1 MDQGPGTVSGGGFIS
16 LSENEQRCYSDLYT
30 LCKADSSGKLAASKV
45 GELFRASQLPADTL
59 HQVTELCGAKRLG
72 YFGTGQFY
80 VALKLLA
87 AAQSGFPVRL
97 ESIKSEMPLPRFVG
111 MKNDAE
117 VLRSPNHSQNMESQG
132 HQLGK
137 PPMRIARPSLDR
149 NSLKRTE
156 SLGDKQTP
164 RSPPPS
170 PLRSPPN
177 SPSSSNYQDKALSY
191 SYRKQW
197 NSTEQLTASYE
208 SKHPSR
214 PLLQQQ
220 VSSPSNY
227 GSKSSLT
234 HSSVTQALSVERS
247 AEEGSAD
254 YHDDPWRITEEQQE
268 YYTMQFKSLQPDL
281 SLLISGSV
289 AKNFFTKSKLSIP
302 ELSHICTLVSDVWY
316 NTGELSDVDCDGA
329 LTLPEFCT
337 AFHLIVARKNG
348 YSLPEKLPQT
358 LQPGF
363 LQIDAVS
370 PKSKRDGAFLGSYS
384 ELVPSSQ
391 QKEPAHSEQWEA
403 INELPTTPA
412 PLIVFEDESGTAPQ
426 ETKTVESIHPP
437 LSDKSTPKQEPMID
451 SCISAFSPKR
461 NPVFKDTSVD
471 EHTPLENTPAAKTEW
486 RLNSTKKNRP
496 ENNDDNPPQ
505 ELEHQ
510 VKSRTRQRSYS
521 STSLDD
527 AMKKVE
533 EPPTPPPRPQKTH
546 SRASSLDLN
555 TIFQHNSQGFKR
567 GWLPPPALPPRPL
580 AGQIPHFVS
589 STETTSQ
596 QKPVRKLNFADFSKF
611 SEEEENA
618 AKNEA
623 QGQLGKAA
631 GSSEES
637 SPLKKD
643 ILPAQPPLK
652 PIRRKYRPESQN
664 LDSQEPTPPLPPPSS
679 SAPGTKPHPPVQKQ
693 SSRQKRA
700 IQTAIRK
707 NKEANAVLARLNSE
721 LQQQL
726 KEAHLDRIALETQ
739 LDQLRPVSYL

>member
-1 MDQGPGTVSGGGFIS
+1 MDQGPGTVSEGGFIS

-30 LCKADSSGKLAASKV
+30 LCQADSSEKLAASKV
-45 GELFRASQLPADTL
+45 RELFRASQLPVDTL

-87 AAQSGFPVRL
+87 AAQSGFPVRF

-117 VLRSPNHSQNMESQG
+117 LLRYPNHSQNTESQG

-137 PPMRIARPSLDR
+137 PPMRIAQPSLDR

-156 SLGDKQTP
+156 SLGDKQEP

-177 SPSSSNYQDKALSY
+177 SPSSSSYQDKPLSY

-197 NSTEQLTASYE
+197 NSTEQLTASCE
-208 SKHPSR
+208 SKHLSR

-220 VSSPSNY
+220 VSLPSNY
-227 GSKSSLT
+227 GSKSSLG
-234 HSSVTQALSVERS
+234 HSAVTRALSVERR

-254 YHDDPWRITEEQQE
+254 YHDDPWRITEEQRD

-281 SLLISGSV
+281 SSLISGSV

-302 ELSHICTLVSDVWY
+302 ELSHIW
-316 NTGELSDVDCDGA
+316 ELSDVDCDGA
-329 LTLPEFCT
+329 LTLPEFCA

-348 YSLPEKLPQT
+348 YALPEKLPQT
-358 LQPGF
+358 LQPAF

-370 PKSKRDGAFLGSYS
+370 PKTKRDGVFLGSYS

-391 QKEPAHSEQWEA
+391 QKEPAHSEWKA
-403 INELPTTPA
+403 INELLTTPA
-412 PLIVFEDESGTAPQ
+412 PLIVFEGESGTAPQ
-426 ETKTVESIHPP
+426 ETNTLESTHSP
-437 LSDKSTPKQEPMID
+437 LSDKSTPKQEPRID
-451 SCISAFSPKR
+451 SCMSAFSPKR
-461 NPVFKDTSVD
+461 NPAFKDTSA
-471 EHTPLENTPAAKTEW
+471 EHTPLENTPSAKT
-486 RLNSTKKNRP
+486 
-496 ENNDDNPPQ
+496 DPPQ

-521 STSLDD
+521 STSIDD

-555 TIFQHNSQGFKR
+555 TIFQQNSQGFKG

-580 AGQIPHFVS
+580 AAQIPHFVS
-589 STETTSQ
+589 TTETPSQ

-623 QGQLGKAA
+623 QGQLGMAA
-631 GSSEES
+631 GNSEES
-637 SPLKKD
+637 SPLKKVRPD
-643 ILPAQPPLK
+643 ILLAQPPLK

-664 LDSQEPTPPLPPPSS
+664 LDSQDPTLPLPPPSSSS
-679 SAPGTKPHPPVQKQ
+679 SAPGTKPHPPLQKQ

-721 LQQQL
+721 LQQQH

>member
-1 MDQGPGTVSGGGFIS
+1 MEQGPGTVSGGGFIS

-30 LCKADSSGKLAASKV
+30 LCQADSSGKLAASKV

-117 VLRSPNHSQNMESQG
+117 VLRYPNHSQNTESQG
-132 HQLGK
+132 YQLGK
-137 PPMRIARPSLDR
+137 PPMTVARPSLDR
-149 NSLKRTE
+149 DALKCTE
-156 SLGDKQTP
+156 SLGDKQET

-177 SPSSSNYQDKALSY
+177 SPSSSSNQDRPLSY
-191 SYRKQW
+191 SYGKEW
-197 NSTEQLTASYE
+197 SSTEQLTASYE
-208 SKHPSR
+208 SKHLSR
-214 PLLQQQ
+214 PLLQQE

-234 HSSVTQALSVERS
+234 HSSVTRALSVERS

-254 YHDDPWRITEEQQE
+254 YHDDPWRITEEQRD

-281 SLLISGSV
+281 NSLISGSV

-302 ELSHICTLVSDVWY
+302 ELSHIW
-316 NTGELSDVDCDGA
+316 ELSDVDCDGA
-329 LTLPEFCT
+329 LTLLEFSA

-363 LQIDAVS
+363 LQRDAVI
-370 PKSKRDGAFLGSYS
+370 S
-384 ELVPSSQ
+384 ELPR
-391 QKEPAHSEQWEA
+391 
-403 INELPTTPA
+403 TPE
-412 PLIVFEDESGTAPQ
+412 PLIVFEDDSRTAPQ
-426 ETKTVESIHPP
+426 VSVESIQLP
-437 LSDKSTPKQEPMID
+437 LSDKSTPKQEPRID
-451 SCISAFSPKR
+451 NSMSAFSPKR
-461 NPVFKDTSVD
+461 NPAFKDTSA
-471 EHTPLENTPAAKTEW
+471 EHTPLENTPAAKT
-486 RLNSTKKNRP
+486 
-496 ENNDDNPPQ
+496 DPPP

-521 STSLDD
+521 STSIDD

-533 EPPTPPPRPQKTH
+533 EPPAPPPRPQKTH

-555 TIFQHNSQGFKR
+555 KIFQQSSQGFKG
-567 GWLPPPALPPRPL
+567 GWLPPPAIPPRPL
-580 AGQIPHFVS
+580 AAQILHFVS
-589 STETTSQ
+589 STETTSA
-596 QKPVRKLNFADFSKF
+596 QKSVQKINFADFSKF
-611 SEEEENA
+611 SEE
-618 AKNEA
+618 
-623 QGQLGKAA
+623 
-631 GSSEES
+631 
-637 SPLKKD
+637 D
-643 ILPAQPPLK
+643 ILPAQRPQK
-652 PIRRKYRPESQN
+652 PSRRKCRPESQN
-664 LDSQEPTPPLPPPSS
+664 LDSQETTLPLPPPSS
-679 SAPGTKPHPPVQKQ
+679 SAPGTKPHLPVQK
-693 SSRQKRA
+693 QKRA

-726 KEAHLDRIALETQ
+726 K
-739 LDQLRPVSYL
+739 V

>member
-1 MDQGPGTVSGGGFIS
+1 MEQGPGTVSGGGFIS

-30 LCKADSSGKLAASKV
+30 LCQADSSGKLAASKV

-117 VLRSPNHSQNMESQG
+117 VLRYPNHSQNTESQG
-132 HQLGK
+132 YQLGK
-137 PPMRIARPSLDR
+137 PPMTVARPSLDR
-149 NSLKRTE
+149 DALKRTE
-156 SLGDKQTP
+156 SLGDKQET

-177 SPSSSNYQDKALSY
+177 SPSSSSNQDRPLSY
-191 SYRKQW
+191 SYGKEW
-197 NSTEQLTASYE
+197 SSTEQLTGGETRHPAASEMSSYE
-208 SKHPSR
+208 SKHLSR
-214 PLLQQQ
+214 PLLQQE

-234 HSSVTQALSVERS
+234 HSSVTRALSVERS

-254 YHDDPWRITEEQQE
+254 YHDDPWRITEEQRD

-281 SLLISGSV
+281 NSLISGSV

-302 ELSHICTLVSDVWY
+302 ELSHIW
-316 NTGELSDVDCDGA
+316 ELSDVDCDGA
-329 LTLPEFCT
+329 LTLLEFSA

-363 LQIDAVS
+363 LQRDAVS
-370 PKSKRDGAFLGSYS
+370 PKTKRDGTFLGSYS
-384 ELVPSSQ
+384 ELVPSNQQ
-391 QKEPAHSEQWEA
+391 QKEPAYSEWEV
-403 INELPTTPA
+403 ISELPRTPE
-412 PLIVFEDESGTAPQ
+412 PLIVFEDDSRTAPQ
-426 ETKTVESIHPP
+426 ETNTVESIQLP
-437 LSDKSTPKQEPMID
+437 LSDKSTPKQEPRID
-451 SCISAFSPKR
+451 NSMSAFSPKR
-461 NPVFKDTSVD
+461 NPAFKDTSA
-471 EHTPLENTPAAKTEW
+471 EHTPLENTPAAKT
-486 RLNSTKKNRP
+486 
-496 ENNDDNPPQ
+496 DPPP

-521 STSLDD
+521 STSIDD

-533 EPPTPPPRPQKTH
+533 EPPAPPPRPQKTH

-555 TIFQHNSQGFKR
+555 KIFQQSSQGFKG
-567 GWLPPPALPPRPL
+567 GWLPPPAIPPRPL
-580 AGQIPHFVS
+580 AAQILHFVS
-589 STETTSQ
+589 STETTSA
-596 QKPVRKLNFADFSKF
+596 QKSVQKINFADFSKF

-618 AKNEA
+618 AKNDA

-637 SPLKKD
+637 SPLKD
-643 ILPAQPPLK
+643 ILPAQRPQK
-652 PIRRKYRPESQN
+652 PSRRKCRPESQN
-664 LDSQEPTPPLPPPSS
+664 LDSQETTLPLPPPSS
-679 SAPGTKPHPPVQKQ
+679 SAPGTKPHLPVQKQ

-726 KEAHLDRIALETQ
+726 KDAHLDRIALETQ
-739 LDQLRPVSYL
+739 LEQLRPVSYL